1 MKRSRGA
8 VLVISLVLLLALSLI
23 GVSAM
28 QSATQEE
35 HISGNARQH
44 NLAFQAAEA
53 GLRAGET
60 YLAGMAVGV
69 NNWTTAGLQKT
80 ALTIASDIATFWLNP
95 NGTTDGTSYNWT
107 GAAGTNSG
115 SVPVTLES
123 TPTTLNAQPRYVI
136 EYLATATA
144 AGGGALEAGVA
155 GGLPGSSVYRVT
167 ARGTGGTSDAV
178 AILQSIYRH

>member
-69 NNWTTAGLQKT
+69 KTWTTAGLQKT

-95 NGTTDGTSYNWT
+95 NGKIDGTYYDWT
-107 GAAGTNSG
+107 GAAPLPNSG
-115 SVPVTLES
+115 SVPVTLDS
-123 TPTTLNAQPRYVI
+123 TLYAQPRYVI
-136 EYLATATA
+136 EYLATSYSNSSLQ
-144 AGGGALEAGVA
+144 AGQPV
-155 GGLPGSSVYRVT
+155 GGLPVLVYRVT